1 VAGLFGKKKE
11 GQNFI
16 AVFDI
21 GSASVG
27 GAFVLLETGKPP
39 QVVFTT
45 RIAIPFQ
52 KELNFQRFFM
62 AMQKTLEDVFIA
74 MKKAGGEV
82 AIDHAFCVLASPW
95 YASQTRL
102 VRYRPEKVPFVVS
115 EKLVQE
121 LIEREV
127 AAFRNSRLFAS
138 SRIDNALPEIM
149 ESKNIQMK
157 LNGYETKK
165 PYGQRADELRIA
177 LYLSMIP
184 PNILSSIEDAIVKFW
199 NTRHVH
205 LNSFSYIAYD
215 IIRDLFPLESTFLF
229 LDISG
234 ELTDVSLV
242 KDGVLTESISFPVG
256 KNMLIRAIMHGKKAP
271 AEIAQ
276 SDLSLFL
283 RDSLSGEHS
292 GKVGEFIDAAKQE
305 WLSFFEDG
313 LSKFAEDFPIPPLV
327 FYTGDEDIAPWYKD
341 RILEARFSTF
351 TIQEGEFTVRFLG
364 SDVFTEHLTIPEPS
378 FRDPFIALP
387 SMYAQKIITA
397 LQHPKSHHS

>member
-1 VAGLFGKKKE
+1 MVSGLFGKKKE

-16 AVFDI
+16 TVFDI

-39 QVVFTT
+39 QVIFTT

-52 KELNFQRFFM
+52 KELDFQRFFM

-74 MKKAGGEV
+74 MKKAGGET

-102 VRYRPEKVPFVVS
+102 VKYRPEKVPFTVT
-115 EKLVQE
+115 EKLVEE
-121 LIEREV
+121 LIQREV
-127 AAFRNSRLFAS
+127 AAFRSSKLFAS
-138 SRIDNALPEIM
+138 SRIDDSLPEIM

-165 PYGQRADELRIA
+165 PYGQKTEELRIA

-184 PNILSSIEDAIVKFW
+184 PNIMASVQDAIGKFW
-199 NTRHVH
+199 NTRNVH
-205 LNSFSYIAYD
+205 LNSFSFVAYD
-215 IIRDLFPLESTFLF
+215 IIRDLYPLDSTFLF

-271 AEIAQ
+271 SEVAE
-276 SDLSLFL
+276 SDLSLYL
-283 RDSLSGEHS
+283 EDALVGEHS
-292 GKVGEFIDAAKQE
+292 GKIGEYIDSARKE

-327 FYTGDEDIAPWYKD
+327 FYTGDEDIAPWYKE

-364 SDVFTEHLTIPEPS
+364 SDVFTKHVAIPEPS

-387 SMYAQKIITA
+387 AMYARKIIDIIR
-397 LQHPKSHHS
+397 HPHSQ

>member
-1 VAGLFGKKKE
+1 MTGLFGKKKE

-16 AVFDI
+16 TVFDI

-52 KELNFQRFFM
+52 KELNFARFFT
-62 AMQKTLEDVFIA
+62 AMQKTLDEVFVA

-82 AIDHAFCVLASPW
+82 VVDHAFCVLASPW

-115 EKLVQE
+115 EKLVEE
-121 LIEREV
+121 LIQREV
-127 AAFRNSRLFAS
+127 AAFRNSKLFAS

-165 PYGQRADELRIA
+165 PYGQKTDELRIA

-184 PNILSSIEDAIVKFW
+184 PNIKSSVQDAIEKFW
-199 NTRHVH
+199 NTQNVH
-205 LNSFSYIAYD
+205 LNSFSYVAYD
-215 IIRDLFPLESTFLF
+215 ILRDLYPLDSTFLF

-242 KDGVLTESISFPVG
+242 KDGVLTESLSFPIG
-256 KNMLIRAIMHGKKAP
+256 KNMLVRAIMNGKKAP
-271 AEIAQ
+271 PEIAH
-276 SDLSLFL
+276 SDLSLYL
-283 RDSLSGEHS
+283 REAMEGEHS
-292 GKVGEFIDAAKQE
+292 GKVAEFIDTARKD

-327 FYTGDEDIAPWYKD
+327 FYTGDEDIAPWYQE

-364 SDVFTEHLTIPEPS
+364 SDVFNGHVTIPEPS

-387 SMYAQKIITA
+387 SMYAQKIITF
-397 LQHPKSHHS
+397 LRHPHPPTS

>member
-1 VAGLFGKKKE
+1 VTGLFGKKKE

-27 GAFVLLETGKPP
+27 GAFVLLEEGKLP

-45 RIAIPFQ
+45 RIDIPFQ

-62 AMQKTLEDVFIA
+62 SMQDTLQNVFTA

-102 VRYRPEKVPFVVS
+102 VRHAPDKTPFVVT
-115 EKLVQE
+115 EKLVEE
-121 LIEREV
+121 LIQREV
-127 AAFRNSRLFAS
+127 AAFRSSKLFSS
-138 SRIDNALPEIM
+138 SRVDDALPEIM
-149 ESKNIQMK
+149 EAKNIQMR
-157 LNGYETKK
+157 LNGYETKN
-165 PYGQRADELRIA
+165 PYGQKADELRIA

-184 PNILSSIEDAIVKFW
+184 PKIFTSIQEAIEKSW
-199 NTRHVH
+199 NTRRVH
-205 LNSFSYIAYD
+205 LNSFSYIVYNT
-215 IIRDLFPLESTFLF
+215 IRDLYPLEPSFLF

-242 KDGVLTESISFPVG
+242 KEGVLTESLSFPIG
-256 KNMLIRAIMHGKKAP
+256 KHMLIRAIMHGKKAP
-271 AEIAQ
+271 SEVAQ
-276 SDLSLFL
+276 SDLALFL
-283 RDSLSGEHS
+283 VDAISSDYA
-292 GKVGEFIDAAKQE
+292 GKVGELIDGAKKE

-327 FYTGDEDIAPWYKD
+327 FYTSDEDIAPWYKE

-351 TIQEGEFTVRFLG
+351 TIQEGEFTVKFLG
-364 SDVFTEHLTIPEPS
+364 STMFLEHVAIPEPA

-387 SMYAQKIITA
+387 AIYAK
-397 LQHPKSHHS
+397 KSLGEHKPPLHL